1 MFINYVISGYICIT
15 IHLLVQC
22 ILIGET
28 GNSAYAQGY
37 QEESKLW
44 YLGSRYNS
52 CKFSG
57 LRKLIYE
64 INEEIMSSR
73 NWYIEW
79 LFSATVM
86 L

>member
-1 MFINYVISGYICIT
+1 MFINYVDVLNGYICIT

-22 ILIGET
+22 VLIGKT

-52 CKFSG
+52 CKF
-57 LRKLIYE
+57 LRVEKFVLW
-64 INEEIMSSR
+64 NKWR
-73 NWYIEW
+73 NYVI
-79 LFSATVM
+79 
-86 L
+86 